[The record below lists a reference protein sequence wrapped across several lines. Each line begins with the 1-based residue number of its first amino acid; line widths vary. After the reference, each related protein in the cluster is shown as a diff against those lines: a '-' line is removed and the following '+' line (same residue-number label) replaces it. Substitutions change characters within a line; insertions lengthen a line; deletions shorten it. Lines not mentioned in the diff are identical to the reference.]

1 MSAIPQEAVLG
12 PTVFKIFISDR
23 KEWKAASVSLLA
35 TPGVVGVLE
44 SRDASQMS
52 LISCKN
58 VLKGES

>member
-23 KEWKAASVSLLA
+23 KEWKAASVTLLA

-44 SRDASQMS
+44 SRDVSQMS

-58 VLKGES
+58 ELKGES